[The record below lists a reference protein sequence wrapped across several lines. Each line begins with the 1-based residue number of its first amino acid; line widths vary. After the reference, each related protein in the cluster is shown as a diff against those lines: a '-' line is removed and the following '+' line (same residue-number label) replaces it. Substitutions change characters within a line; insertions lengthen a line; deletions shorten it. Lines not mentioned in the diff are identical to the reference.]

1 MLIVLIVDDLYV
13 FVKVFLSLF
22 GGLLFFVVVR
32 VAADYTLCPLRGK
45 VLLVACRKFC
55 VKRRLRIFFCR
66 LSLVLA

>member
-13 FVKVFLSLF
+13 FVKVFLSVF

-32 VAADYTLCPLRGK
+32 VVADFTCCTLRGH
-45 VLLVACRKFC
+45 VLLVVCREFC
-55 VKRRLRIFFCR
+55 IKRRLRIFFCR